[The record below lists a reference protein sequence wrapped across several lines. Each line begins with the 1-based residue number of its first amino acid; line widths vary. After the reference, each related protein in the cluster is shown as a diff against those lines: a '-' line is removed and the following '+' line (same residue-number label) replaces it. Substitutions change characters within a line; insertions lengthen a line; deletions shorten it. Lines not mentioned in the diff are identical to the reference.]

1 MYPLENQKLGVR
13 LSMLPLRFLNGGTG
27 KAVSGPKHD
36 PALMKTVRFSS
47 VVQKSGRPESYLALS
62 DPAKDKEL
70 QKAVKERRV
79 MTVFQETVGTKAD
92 RGTVG
97 FEPGHGR
104 QFLIFPKP
112 LKAFVDRNIVGIK
125 YDLWKDA
132 EIPKAQ
138 SKAPPA
144 PARKAKPK
152 PSRAK
157 EKPAASAK
165 ILKFHPERAKE
176 KSGNGEIEEIKA
188 QIRKAMALLEDGKS
202 VAAFNLLKRTVEA

>member
-1 MYPLENQKLGVR
+1 MKTA
-13 LSMLPLRFLNGGTG
+13 RFL
-27 KAVSGPKHD
+27 
-36 PALMKTVRFSS
+36 S

-62 DPAKDKEL
+62 DPAKDKDL
-70 QKAVKERRV
+70 QKAVKKRRV

-132 EIPKAQ
+132 DIPKAK

-144 PARKAKPK
+144 PARESRSRSK
-152 PSRAK
+152 PSKA
-157 EKPAASAK
+157 
-165 ILKFHPERAKE
+165 
-176 KSGNGEIEEIKA
+176 IK
-188 QIRKAMALLEDGKS
+188 QPCG
-202 VAAFNLLKRTVEA
+202 V